1 LAFSAG
7 EAGLPG
13 ACPGFSDTLLVCR
26 VLFVLVVCAACGRE
40 AAGPATLAPRI
51 TLHVPQTGQPAF
63 VEVTGIGAR
72 DLSNLRDARL
82 SADQWQ
88 SLFTVRVGDAPSVG
102 ALPPVQGRY
111 AITPSAIT
119 FTPLFPFD
127 LGRAYQV
134 AFDPAHVS
142 GSRPVPVVTAIVR
155 LPAVTGSPT
164 TSVIAVHPSSGVL
177 PDNTLRLYVEF
188 SAPMGRAGALDFVRL
203 LDEGGREVATPFLP
217 VQADFW
223 NPAHTRYTLFFD
235 PGRVKQ
241 GILPNQQLGRPLRAG
256 HTYTLQI
263 SADWPDAH
271 GQPLKAP
278 YRREFRVAQSELQP
292 IAPAGWRVAPP
303 APRTRDPLVV
313 TFPRPLD
320 HGLLARALGV
330 QDGGHRTIDGEITL
344 EAADTRWLFRPAAE
358 WAPGAYQLVAL
369 SILEDPAGNR
379 IGRAFEVD
387 MTRTDA
393 TPAVDAYRLSF
404 RVAEPGS

>member
-1 LAFSAG
+1 MLH
-7 EAGLPG
+7 GLLLG
-13 ACPGFSDTLLVCR
+13 ACSDFSDTLLACR

-51 TLHVPQTGQPAF
+51 TLHVPQASQPAF
-63 VEVTGIGAR
+63 VEVTGLGAR

-82 SADQWQ
+82 TAEQWQ
-88 SLFTVRVGDAPSVG
+88 SLFNVTVGDGPALD

-111 AITPSAIT
+111 AVMPSAIT

-127 LGRAYQV
+127 LGRAYHV
-134 AFDPAHVS
+134 AFDPAHVP
-142 GSRPVPVVTAIVR
+142 GSRPLPVVTTVVR
-155 LPAVTGSPT
+155 LPAVASRPT
-164 TSVIAVHPSSGVL
+164 TSVTAVYPSSSVL
-177 PDNTLRLYVEF
+177 PDNTLRLYLEF
-188 SAPMGRAGALDFVRL
+188 SAPMSSAGALDFVRL
-203 LDEGGREVATPFLP
+203 LDEGGREVAIPFLP

-241 GILPNQQLGRPLRAG
+241 GILPNEQLGRPLRAG

-263 SADWPDAH
+263 SADWQDAQ

-278 YRREFRVAQSELQP
+278 YRREFRVGQSEVQP

-330 QDGGHRTIDGEITL
+330 EGGGHRAVDGAISL
-344 EAADTRWLFRPAAE
+344 EASDTRWLFSPAAE
-358 WAPGAYQLVAL
+358 WAPGEYQLVAL

-393 TPAVDAYRLSF
+393 TAAVDAYRLSF
-404 RVAEPGS
+404 RVAEPGL